1 MTGTAGEAVFE
12 LAEDM
17 FGPTER
23 PLARSGRIVV
33 RAFRYGSG
41 VAALRIVNA
50 AGEIVVLPFHGQQVW
65 DARFHGRRL
74 TMASIFDEPQASRE
88 YTRNYG
94 AFLLHCGA
102 TAMGNPAP
110 DDTHPLHG
118 ELPNAQLQ
126 QARLVFGTDGEGTYV
141 KVAGLF
147 EERVAFSSHYSFCP
161 VLRLGEADAHVG
173 LDVSIRNR
181 RSKPMEL
188 MYLAHVNF
196 RPVDGARIV
205 DATPDVPAHFRV
217 RRHMPSFAT
226 AEPSYRELMD
236 AIAAEPALH
245 RQVVAGRAVDPELVA
260 GMDCVAGPDGWSHAL
275 QVLPDGTADF
285 ISHRPAELPHAVRW
299 MTRNGDED
307 ALGLVLPATAEADG
321 REAER
326 RKGNVMSLAG
336 GAEWRCE
343 LSFGALDKGEAA
355 AMEREIAAA
364 RR

>member
-1 MTGTAGEAVFE
+1 MSEVAGEVVFE
-12 LAEDM
+12 LAEDQ
-17 FGPTER
+17 FGPKER
-23 PLARSGRIVV
+23 LLAECRRIAVS
-33 RAFRYGSG
+33 AFRYGSG

-50 AGEIVVLPFHGQQVW
+50 VGEIVVLPFHGQQIW
-65 DARFHGRRL
+65 DVRFHGRRL

-110 DDTHPLHG
+110 GDTHPLHG

-126 QARLVFGTDGEGTYV
+126 QAQLIFGTDGAGGYV
-141 KVAGLF
+141 KAAGRRD
-147 EERVAFSSHYSFCP
+147 ERVAFSSHYSFAP
-161 VLRLGEADAHVG
+161 VLRLGEADSHLN

-196 RPVDGARIV
+196 RPVDGSRIV
-205 DATPDVPAHFRV
+205 DATPDVPGHFRV
-217 RRHMPSFAT
+217 RRHMPSFAA
-226 AEPSYRELMD
+226 AEPSYRELMT
-236 AIAAEPALH
+236 ASAADPALH
-245 RQVVAGRAVDPELVA
+245 RELVAGRAVDPELVA

-285 ISHRPAELPHAVRW
+285 ISHRPRELPRAVRW

-326 RKGNVMSLAG
+326 KKGNVRTLAG
-336 GAEWRCE
+336 GAEWHCE
-343 LSFGALDKGEAA
+343 LSFGALDKSDAA
-355 AMEREIAAA
+355 AMELEIAAA

>member
-1 MTGTAGEAVFE
+1 MTGTTGEAVFE

-17 FGPTER
+17 FGPGER
-23 PLARSGRIVV
+23 PLAKSGRIAVS
-33 RAFRYGSG
+33 AFRYGSG
-41 VAALRIVNA
+41 VAALRIVTA
-50 AGEIVVLPFHGQQVW
+50 VGEVVVLPFHGQQIW
-65 DARFHGRRL
+65 DVRFHGRRL

-126 QARLVFGTDGEGTYV
+126 QAQLIFGTDEAGSYI
-141 KVAGLF
+141 KVAGRRD
-147 EERVAFSSHYSFCP
+147 ERVAFSTHYSFCP
-161 VLRLGEADAHVG
+161 VLRLGESDSHIG

-196 RPVDGARIV
+196 LPVDGSRIV
-205 DATPDVPAHFRV
+205 DATADVPGHFRV
-217 RRHMPSFAT
+217 RRHMPSFAA
-226 AEPSYRELMD
+226 AEPSYRELMN
-236 AIAAEPALH
+236 AIAADPALH
-245 RQVVAGRAVDPELVA
+245 RAIVPGRAVDPELVA

-285 ISHRPAELPHAVRW
+285 ISHRPADLPRAVRW

-326 RKGNVMSLAG
+326 RKGNVRTLAG
-336 GAEWRCE
+336 GAEWHCQM
-343 LSFGALDKGEAA
+343 SFGALDKSEAA
-355 AMEREIAAA
+355 AMQRAIAAA